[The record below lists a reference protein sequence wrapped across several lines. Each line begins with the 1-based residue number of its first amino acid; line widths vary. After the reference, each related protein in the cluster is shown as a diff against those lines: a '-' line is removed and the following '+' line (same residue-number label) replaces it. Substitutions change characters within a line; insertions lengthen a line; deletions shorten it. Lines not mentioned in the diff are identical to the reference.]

1 MSTSAEI
8 TQESFDSIP
17 EARRLHYF
25 RMWLKDFGKEVSTK
39 DEKISQ
45 FRGWLDQL
53 SDDEITRSYQRHYNP
68 TFMNLLSVFGEELT
82 TEEVHSLAIKCIKAK
97 VWAES
102 EYHYHL
108 SKLLDLAKPNQNGKS
123 FTTSESLIRL
133 KGWDTGLIRSLL
145 KRGRGLIICSFRFGA
160 IRFIPIELALM
171 GFRAWE
177 AVNKPTHEVM
187 QSAFH
192 SLGHSAGNGEVP
204 ASDEERPA
212 RAENI
217 RFLETV
223 NAEDDR
229 CTVQLVNA
237 LKSGEII
244 GLCIEGN
251 TGSDGPWGDTSK
263 STLEFLGHSISAK
276 NGAARLAAALGAPI
290 LPVVALS
297 DGDASGQLFFS
308 EPIIPSSGLKRSE
321 NEKFVQAS
329 MQSLYALLESY
340 VRRYPEQWE
349 GWSALH
355 RWRVRGEEA
364 SASNRV
370 SGNTDPREIAGLLR
384 NGKSFRVNQ
393 RRVAQL
399 PTKEGVMWVDLK
411 TLKGFQNPKWAGNA
425 NVLAALSQPGGMD
438 LIWINNSSHDPN
450 WEERICLLLAYLQE
464 SDLVATC

>member
-1 MSTSAEI
+1 MSTSAELS
-8 TQESFDSIP
+8 QASFEDIA
-17 EARRLHYF
+17 EDRRLAYF
-25 RMWLKDFGKEVSTK
+25 RTWLKDFSKEASTK
-39 DEKISQ
+39 DEKIRQ
-45 FRGWLDQL
+45 FREWLDHL
-53 SDDEITRSYQRHYNP
+53 SDDEITRSYQRSYNP
-68 TFMNLLSVFGEELT
+68 TFLNLLSVVGEELSNA
-82 TEEVHSLAIKCIKAK
+82 EVHSLAIKCIKAK
-97 VWAES
+97 LSAEL

-108 SKLLDLAKPNQNGKS
+108 SKLLDLVKANHSGKRPA
-123 FTTSESLIRL
+123 TDESLIRL

-160 IRFIPIELALM
+160 VRLIPIEIALM

-177 AVNKPTHEVM
+177 VLNQPTHEVM
-187 QSAFH
+187 QAAFD
-192 SLGHSAGNGEVP
+192 SLPHCSVETP
-204 ASDEERPA
+204 ASDEGRPPQ
-212 RAENI
+212 AENI
-217 RFLETV
+217 WLLKTV
-223 NAEDDR
+223 NAEEER

-263 STLEFLGHSISAK
+263 STLKFLGHTISAK
-276 NGAARLAAALGAPI
+276 NGAARLAAALGSPI
-290 LPVVALS
+290 LPVVALG
-297 DGDASGQLFFS
+297 DGDVSGQLFFS
-308 EPIIPSSGLKRSE
+308 EPIIPPSGLRRSE

-340 VRRYPEQWE
+340 ARRYPEQWE

-355 RWRVRGEEA
+355 RWRVLGEEA
-364 SASNRV
+364 IAGKPV
-370 SGNTDPREIAGLLR
+370 AGNADPREIAGLLR

-411 TLKGFQNPKWAGNA
+411 TLKGFQNPKWAGDA

-450 WEERICLLLAYLQE
+450 WEEKIYLLLAYLKE